1 MLVAE
6 YTEEK
11 LDYDVHIEAALVQ
24 YIAIY
29 FVSQTHLCWK
39 YLFSTA
45 PVFWITGKKGPKLLA
60 LTAVAIIWCWKT
72 ILLPKVMTDI
82 INQAPSLVS
91 SILPNFF
98 FFFSFWTTDVFILSY
113 IPLFC
118 VVGLFSSKVSLKCLY
133 QRNQWSKV
141 EEAVSRSEGWCFL

>member
-29 FVSQTHLCWK
+29 VVSQTHLCWK

-98 FFFSFWTTDVFILSY
+98 FFFSFLNYWCIYFELHSSLLCCWSLQLEGLIKVF
-113 IPLFC
+113 
-118 VVGLFSSKVSLKCLY
+118 VSKEP
-133 QRNQWSKV
+133 V
-141 EEAVSRSEGWCFL
+141 EQGGGGCE